1 MMNLD
6 IENEKVIIKKDK
18 QDIECRVLFTFSS
31 TDTMKL
37 YIGYTDDSIGSNG
50 RKNIYVSN
58 YSPFSLENKL
68 ENVTESKELEMINK
82 VLERIDYESNK

>member
-18 QDIECRVLFTFSS
+18 QDIEFRVLFTFSS

-50 RKNIYVSN
+50 RKNIYVSS

-68 ENVTESKELEMINK
+68 ENITESKELEMINK